1 MNPNFR
7 PQPVE
12 VYLEFSSR
20 ARSRAELV
28 SMEKFYRSHSLLKK
42 SFTKKKGRKFFFKFP
57 DNKMA
62 NAFLVQSAQ
71 MFDKHKQAYE
81 CHFMTL
87 IHITQQLANSDP
99 KAVAAI
105 LGYFTEVSP
114 APAMHPNTV
123 SYYVYHPDID
133 ISRRYEV
140 LLYRHNNQYSVKI
153 RYLS

>member
-28 SMEKFYRSHSLLKK
+28 SMEKFYRSHSLLKR
-42 SFTKKKGRKFFFKFP
+42 SFSKREGRKFFFKFP

-62 NAFLVQSAQ
+62 NAFLIQSAQ
-71 MFDKHKQAYE
+71 MFDRLNQTYE
-81 CHFMTL
+81 YHFMTL
-87 IHITQQLANSDP
+87 IHITQQLADSDP

-105 LGYFTEVSP
+105 LGYFKEVSR
-114 APAMHPNTV
+114 APDMHRNTV
-123 SYYVYHPDID
+123 SYYVYHPNID
-133 ISRRYEV
+133 ISRPYEV
-140 LLYRHNNQYSVKI
+140 VLCRHNDQYTVKI